1 MLMKEAKRWI
11 MLAIMSGGAVGL
23 ALSVQDGWTLIAK
36 ANRGDR
42 SALQALVQAYERGN
56 VEAATALGVL
66 YLRGLVYPLDP
77 IRARKYFEWAEAKG
91 SGWASYWLAVF
102 HGAGLTVPM
111 DLEQAFQYAKRG
123 AQRGYIGAKLLVLR
137 HRLMKGEI
145 STDNFIREVEA
156 EASKYPDEPVALYYM
171 GTVDYIRAFRA
182 TEPQEQQ
189 RFLVEASRKFARAVE
204 LGHPTVLDTY
214 AWLLYFGV
222 GTEPDQK
229 KALELVRPYVG
240 LFPGASGLY
249 LWDLYFG
256 NVQPRNRSQACWLAG
271 EYFARPELRVSAILR
286 TVYGLC
292 LMDEGKR
299 VEGYAHLLKAS
310 ATDFLTARALAKE
323 REKELSKE
331 ELERAKALLKDL
343 P

>member
-1 MLMKEAKRWI
+1 MRKAKRWVI
-11 MLAIMSGGAVGL
+11 LAVMSSGAVGL
-23 ALSVQDGWTLIAK
+23 ALSIQDGWTLIAK
-36 ANRGDR
+36 ANGGDR
-42 SALQALVQAYERGN
+42 SALQTLVQAYERGDA
-56 VEAATALGVL
+56 EAATAIGVL

-91 SGWASYWLAVF
+91 SGWASYWLAIF
-102 HGAGLTVPM
+102 HAGGLTVPM
-111 DLEQAFQYAKRG
+111 DLEKAFQYAERG
-123 AQRGYIGAKLLVLR
+123 AKRGYIGAKLLLLR
-137 HRLMKGEI
+137 FRLVKGDI
-145 STDNFIREVEA
+145 STDRFIGEVEA
-156 EASKYPDEPVALYYM
+156 EAPKYPDEPVALHYM
-171 GTVDYIRAFRA
+171 GMVSYIRAFRA
-182 TEPQEQQ
+182 TEPQERQQ
-189 RFLVEASRKFARAVE
+189 FLAEASKKFARAVE

-229 KALELVRPYVG
+229 KALDLARPYVG

-256 NVQPRNRSQACWLAG
+256 NVQARNQSRACQLAG

-292 LMDEGKR
+292 LMDVGKR

-310 ATDFLTARALAKE
+310 ATDFLAARALAQE
-323 REKELSKE
+323 RAKELSKE

>member
-1 MLMKEAKRWI
+1 MKKAKRWMI
-11 MLAIMSGGAVGL
+11 ILAVMSSGTIGL
-23 ALSVQDGWTLIAK
+23 ALSVQDGWELIAK
-36 ANRGDR
+36 ANGGDQ
-42 SALQALVQAYERGN
+42 SALQTLVQAYKLGDA
-56 VEAATALGVL
+56 EAATALGVL

-77 IRARKYFEWAEAKG
+77 IRARKYFEWAETSG
-91 SGWASYWLAVF
+91 SGWADYWLAVF
-102 HGAGLTVPM
+102 YGAGLTVPM

-137 HRLMKGEI
+137 HRLMKKDI
-145 STDNFIREVEA
+145 STDDFIREVEA
-156 EASKYPDEPVALYYM
+156 EAPKYPDEPVVLYYM
-171 GTVDYIRAFRA
+171 GMVSYISAFRA

-189 RFLVEASRKFARAVE
+189 RFLAEAFKKFARAVE

-222 GTEPDQK
+222 GSEPDQK
-229 KALELVRPYVG
+229 KALELIRPYVA

-256 NVQPRNRSQACWLAG
+256 NVQRQNRSQACQLA
-271 EYFARPELRVSAILR
+271 EKYFARPELRVSAILR

-299 VEGYAHLLKAS
+299 IEGYAHLLKAS
-310 ATDFLTARALAKE
+310 ATDFLAARALAQE
-323 REKELSKE
+323 RAKELSKE
-331 ELERAKALLKDL
+331 ELERAKTLLKDL

>member
-1 MLMKEAKRWI
+1 MKEAKQWI
-11 MLAIMSGGAVGL
+11 MLAIMSSGTVGL
-23 ALSVQDGWTLIAK
+23 ALSVQDGWALIAK

-42 SALQALVQAYERGN
+42 SALQALVQAYEKGN
-56 VEAATALGVL
+56 AEAATALGVL
-66 YLRGLVYPLDP
+66 YLRGLAYPLDP
-77 IRARKYFEWAEAKG
+77 TRARNYFEWAEAKG

-102 HGAGLTVPM
+102 HGAGLTVPI
-111 DLEQAFQYAKRG
+111 DLERAFEYAKRG
-123 AQRGYIGAKLLVLR
+123 AKRGYIGAELLVLR

-145 STDNFIREVEA
+145 STDVYIREVEA
-156 EASKYPDEPVALYYM
+156 KASKYPDEPVALYYM
-171 GTVDYIRAFRA
+171 GTVNYTRAFRA

-189 RFLVEASRKFARAVE
+189 QFLAEAFKRLAKAAE
-204 LGHPTVLDTY
+204 LGHPMVLDAY

-229 KALELVRPYVG
+229 KALELVRPYVA
-240 LFPGASGLY
+240 LLPGASGLY
-249 LWDLYFG
+249 VWDLYFG
-256 NVQPRNRSQACWLAG
+256 NVQPQNRSQACRIA
-271 EYFARPELRVSAILR
+271 ERYFARPELRVNATLR

-292 LMDEGKR
+292 LMDAGKR

-310 ATDFLTARALAKE
+310 ATDFLAARALAKE